1 MPGREMAGGGLAGP
15 GGHAQVTET
24 HSGVVFFFGDRAYKL
39 KKPLDLGF
47 LDYRRRE
54 ARAAA
59 CHREVELNSRLAPD
73 VYLGVADVSG
83 PDGQPCDHLVV
94 MRRLPAERRLSTMA
108 AAGKPVGE
116 DLRRLAR
123 LLAAFHARADTSAAI
138 DAAASRDAL
147 AARWETN
154 AAEMAR
160 FAGPLFDEATAGS
173 VLLLARRYLA
183 GRDPLFRARLADG
196 RARDGHG
203 DLLADDIFCLDD
215 GPRVLDCL
223 EFDDALRWGDVLADV
238 AFLAMDLER
247 LGRADLARAFLVAY
261 REFAGDN
268 WPESLAHHH
277 IGYRA
282 QVRAKVAALAWEQA
296 DAGSGAR
303 EQAALDGRHLLD
315 LAAWHLTEG
324 RVRMVVV
331 GGLPGSGKSTLAA
344 RLGDAMDA
352 VVFRTDEVRKQLAG
366 VDPSVPAIAPFGQ
379 GLYRPEMTEATYGE
393 LLRRAGMAL
402 GGGQSVILD
411 ASWHDPAWRE
421 AARTVAAQ
429 ASADLAELRC
439 ELPIGAIVERVRGR
453 AAVGGDVSDATV
465 EVVRRLAAS
474 QQPWPSARA
483 VSTGPPPDEV
493 AQAALRYLA
502 VWAPTPGRPGR
513 PGPPGR
519 PGQPGAPA
527 ATAGR
532 AKERAP

>member
-1 MPGREMAGGGLAGP
+1 MPVREMAAGGLAGT

-47 LDYRRRE
+47 LDYRRRD

-59 CHREVELNSRLAPD
+59 CRREVELNSRLAPD

-83 PDGQPCDHLVV
+83 PDGQLCDHLVV
-94 MRRLPAERRLSTMA
+94 MRRLPARRRLSTLA
-108 AAGKPVGE
+108 AAGVPVGE

-138 DAAASRDAL
+138 EAAAGRDAL
-147 AARWETN
+147 AARWEAN

-183 GRDPLFRARLADG
+183 GRDPLFRARLAAG

-247 LGRADLARAFLVAY
+247 LGRADLARDFLVTY

-296 DAGSGAR
+296 DAASEAQER
-303 EQAALDGRHLLD
+303 AAMDARHLLD

-352 VVFRTDEVRKQLAG
+352 VVFRSDEVRKQLAG
-366 VDPSVPAIAPFGQ
+366 IDPAAPAAAPFAQ

-393 LLRRAGMAL
+393 LLRRAGVAL
-402 GGGQSVILD
+402 GNGRSVIVD

-421 AARTVAAQ
+421 RARTVAAQ
-429 ASADLAELRC
+429 VSADLAELRC
-439 ELPIGAIVERVRGR
+439 ELPIEAIVERVRGR
-453 AAVGGDVSDATV
+453 AAAGGDVSDATV
-465 EVVRRLAAS
+465 GLVRRLAAS
-474 QQPWPSARA
+474 QQPWPSAQT
-483 VSTGPPPDEV
+483 VNTGPPPGQV
-493 AQAALRYLA
+493 AQNALRHLGA
-502 VWAPTPGRPGR
+502 WPPASGPPARPGL
-513 PGPPGR
+513 PGDPDPPG
-519 PGQPGAPA
+519 PA
-527 ATAGR
+527 ATVGR
-532 AKERAP
+532 AEEGAP